1 MAPTVAM
8 DGETEVAV
16 GEHALTESELEFFER
31 EGGLHQ
37 SSASL
42 HPGSSS

>member
-1 MAPTVAM
+1 MAPAAV
-8 DGETEVAV
+8 EV

-42 HPGSSS
+42 HPGAQGCR